1 VSETCDMDIKSE
13 TKSIVKTIRMLE
25 GVLKTTPNAVQRGRV
40 KKEIDQLRK
49 KLSDMYPGEDIKAVE
64 DAVERDFLAQPIE
77 TPKDFSE
84 FETLKA
90 VEIQHFS
97 PYKDDREIN
106 EAASLIVYFEER
118 LWGAISDQ
126 HTKLDFSNASE
137 RDTLYRK
144 LDQCVRSFK
153 IFRQTLDDLEKTKSG
168 EYVSQL
174 NLMRAKQARVLLFDI
189 HDFFK
194 SVNKFLTNLIS
205 ETEYG
210 GAMILN
216 PNETMVYADYEKY
229 ATFQGMTVL
238 AALKYMKQ
246 FVGEALQVIRVP
258 EIKKT
263 EGSES

>member
-1 VSETCDMDIKSE
+1 MGETCDMDIKSE

-40 KKEIDQLRK
+40 KREIDQLRK
-49 KLSDMYPGEDIKAVE
+49 KLAELYPGEDIQAIE
-64 DAVERDFLAQPIE
+64 ESVERDFLARPIE
-77 TPKDFSE
+77 EPKDFSE
-84 FETLKA
+84 FETLKNI
-90 VEIQHFS
+90 EIQQFS

-106 EAASLIVYFEER
+106 EAASILMYFEEK
-118 LWGAISDQ
+118 LWGGISDQ

-144 LDQCVRSFK
+144 LDQCDRSFK
-153 IFRQTLDDLEKTKSG
+153 IFRQTLEDIEKTKSG

-194 SVNKFLTNLIS
+194 SVNKFLTHLIS

-210 GAMILN
+210 GSMILN
-216 PNETMVYADYEKY
+216 PNEMMVYADYEKY
-229 ATFQGMTVL
+229 STFQGKTVL
-238 AALKYMKQ
+238 ASLKYLKQ
-246 FVGEALQVIRVP
+246 FAAEALQVIKVP
-258 EIKKT
+258 EIKKA
-263 EGSES
+263 EGVE